1 METLFIAK
9 EKFGPWDGEKWD
21 NYIAWAKI
29 PGLTEIVSLD
39 SMLCPKILKAIEDED
54 WAHIV
59 NEDFRLGY
67 FYHLDYLLARVAAAA
82 SRNILG
88 VYRNPQEHIEA
99 KPGSPDFAF
108 IGYDLIED
116 ATGIS
121 ALTNCGGF
129 PETFANSELN
139 QFGLIKEFGRAREI
153 QRILPEQNPKEPH
166 AQCQLHAVWRLDESR
181 PVEAKS
187 NS

>member
-1 METLFIAK
+1 MDPLFIAK
-9 EKFGPWDGEKWD
+9 ETFGPWDGKKWD
-21 NYIAWAKI
+21 NYYAWAKI

-39 SMLCPKILKAIEDED
+39 SMLCPDIIQTIEDED

-59 NEDFRLGY
+59 NENFRLGY
-67 FYHLDYLLARVAAAA
+67 FYHLDYLLARVATV
-82 SRNILG
+82 SNRNILG
-88 VYRNPQEHIEA
+88 VYRNPGSHIQTM
-99 KPGSPDFAF
+99 PGSPDFVF

-139 QFGLIKEFGRAREI
+139 PFGLIPEFARAQEI
-153 QRILPEQNPKEPH
+153 QRLLPERNPKESH
-166 AQCQLHAVWRLDESR
+166 AKCELYAIWRLNESDI
-181 PVEAKS
+181 AGSKTG
-187 NS
+187 